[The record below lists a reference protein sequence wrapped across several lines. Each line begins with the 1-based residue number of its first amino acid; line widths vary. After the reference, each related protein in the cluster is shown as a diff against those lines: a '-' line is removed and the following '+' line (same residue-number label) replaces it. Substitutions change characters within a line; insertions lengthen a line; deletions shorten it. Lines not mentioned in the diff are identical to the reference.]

1 VKVVKKKYLSG
12 LEKFDQIHQST
23 NILFNIIFILI
34 SLVCVIPVLFVLS
47 ISFSS
52 EKSIQDFGYHL
63 IPKVFSTES
72 YTFLLRQGTVITRA
86 LGVSLFVTIVGTILG
101 VLLTTTMGY
110 VLSRPQYKLK
120 GFFTWVVFIPMVFNG
135 GMVSSY
141 YVNANLLG
149 LKNNI
154 WAYILPLAVSSFNVI
169 ICKTFF
175 RTTIPDSLVE
185 SAKIDGATQLRIFF
199 SIVLPISLPV
209 LATIGLFLS
218 FGYWNDWFQA
228 MLYIDDTKLNS
239 LQALLTKIMD
249 NVDYLSRNAATMG
262 VSSAELARSMPK
274 EGARMAIAAL
284 IIIPIGCAYPFFQR
298 YFISGLTV
306 GAVKG

>member
-1 VKVVKKKYLSG
+1 VVKKEYLNG
-12 LEKFDQIHQST
+12 LDKFNRVHKST
-23 NILFNIIFILI
+23 NIIFNIIFILI
-34 SLVCVIPVLFVLS
+34 SLVCVIPVIFVLS

-72 YTFLLRQGTVITRA
+72 YTFLLKQGTVITRA
-86 LGVSLFVTIVGTILG
+86 LGVSLFVTIVGTVLG

-120 GFFTWVVFIPMVFNG
+120 KLFTWIVFIPMVFNG

-149 LKNNI
+149 LKNNL

-175 RTTIPDSLVE
+175 RTTVPDSLVE
-185 SAKIDGATQLRIFF
+185 SAKIDGASQLRIFF
-199 SIVLPISLPV
+199 RIVLPISLPV

-284 IIIPIGCAYPFFQR
+284 IVIPIGCAYPFFQR

>member
-1 VKVVKKKYLSG
+1 MAKEKYVDG
-12 LEKFDQIHQST
+12 MDKFNRIHNST
-23 NILFNIIFILI
+23 DVLFNILFIVLSLI
-34 SLVCVIPVLFVLS
+34 CVVPVLFVVA
-47 ISFSS
+47 ISLSS
-52 EKSIQDFGYHL
+52 ERSIQEYGYRL
-63 IPKVFSTES
+63 IPKIFSAES
-72 YTFLLRQGTVITRA
+72 YVFLMRQGSMITRA
-86 LGVSLFVTIVGTILG
+86 LSISVFVTVVGTVIG
-101 VLLTTTMGY
+101 MLLTTSMGY

-120 GFFTWVVFIPMVFNG
+120 GFLTWVVFIPMVFNG

-149 LKNNI
+149 LKNNV

-175 RTTIPDSLVE
+175 RSTIPDSLIE
-185 SAKIDGATQLRIFF
+185 SAKIDGASQLRIFF

-228 MLYIDDTKLNS
+228 LLYIDDSKLNS

-274 EGARMAIAAL
+274 EGARMAIATV
-284 IIIPIGCAYPFFQR
+284 IVIPIACAYPFFQR

>member
-1 VKVVKKKYLSG
+1 MKSKRYETG
-12 LEKFDQIHQST
+12 LDKFNKIHKST
-23 NILFNIIFILI
+23 NVVFNIFFALI
-34 SLVCVIPVLFVLS
+34 SVVCVAPALFVLS
-47 ISFSS
+47 VSFST

-63 IPKVFSTES
+63 IPKAFSVES
-72 YTFLLRQGTVITRA
+72 YAFLWKQNVVILRA
-86 LGVSLFVTIVGTILG
+86 LGISLFVTIVGTIIG

-110 VLSRPQYKLK
+110 VLSRPQYRLK
-120 GFFTWVVFIPMVFNG
+120 GFLTWVVFIPMVFNG

-149 LKNNI
+149 LQDNV

-175 RTTIPDSLVE
+175 RSTVPDSLVE
-185 SAKIDGATQLRIFF
+185 SAKIDGASQLRIFM

-228 MLYIDDTKLNS
+228 MLYINNSKLNS

-274 EGARMAIAAL
+274 EGARMAIATL
-284 IIIPIGCAYPFFQR
+284 IVIPIACAYPFFQR

>member
-1 VKVVKKKYLSG
+1 MKSKRYETG
-12 LEKFDQIHQST
+12 LDKFNKIHKST
-23 NILFNIIFILI
+23 NVVFNIFFALI
-34 SLVCVIPVLFVLS
+34 SVVCVAPALFVLS
-47 ISFSS
+47 VSFST

-63 IPKVFSTES
+63 IPKAFSVES
-72 YTFLLRQGTVITRA
+72 YAFLWKQNVVILRA
-86 LGVSLFVTIVGTILG
+86 LGISLFVTIVGTIIG

-110 VLSRPQYKLK
+110 VLSRPQYRLK
-120 GFFTWVVFIPMVFNG
+120 GFLTWVVFIPMVFNG

-149 LKNNI
+149 LQDNV

-175 RTTIPDSLVE
+175 RSTVPDSLVE
-185 SAKIDGATQLRIFF
+185 SAKIDGASQLRIFM
-199 SIVLPISLPV
+199 STVLPISLPV

-228 MLYIDDTKLNS
+228 MLYINNSKLNS

-274 EGARMAIAAL
+274 EGARMAIATL
-284 IIIPIGCAYPFFQR
+284 IVIPIACAYPFFQR

>member
-1 VKVVKKKYLSG
+1 MAKKKYMSG
-12 LEKFDQIHQST
+12 LEKFDRIHPST
-23 NILFNIIFILI
+23 NIVFNIIFILI
-34 SLVCVIPVLFVLS
+34 SLVCVIPVIFVLS

-63 IPKVFSTES
+63 IPKAFSIES

-120 GFFTWVVFIPMVFNG
+120 GFLTWVVFIPMVFNG

-175 RTTIPDSLVE
+175 RSTIPDSLVE
-185 SAKIDGATQLRIFF
+185 SAKIDGATQLHIFF
-199 SIVLPISLPV
+199 RIVLPISLPV

-284 IIIPIGCAYPFFQR
+284 IVIPIGCAYPFFQR

>member
-1 VKVVKKKYLSG
+1 MAKKKYMTG
-12 LEKFDQIHQST
+12 LEKFNQIHKST
-23 NILFNIIFILI
+23 NVIFNIIFVLI
-34 SLVCVIPVLFVLS
+34 SIVCVVPVLFVLS
-47 ISFSS
+47 ISFTA

-63 IPKVFSTES
+63 IPKAFSIES
-72 YTFLLRQGTVITRA
+72 YTFLLKQGTVITRA
-86 LGVSLFVTIVGTILG
+86 LGISLFVTIVGTIIG

-110 VLSRPQYKLK
+110 VISRPQYKLK
-120 GFFTWVVFIPMVFNG
+120 GFLTWFVFIPMVFNG

-149 LKNNI
+149 LKDNV
-154 WAYILPLAVSSFNVI
+154 WAYILPLAVTSFNVI

-175 RTTIPDSLVE
+175 RSTIPDSLVE
-185 SAKIDGATQLRIFF
+185 SAKIDGASQLRIFF

-209 LATIGLFLS
+209 LATIGLFLT

-228 MLYIDDTKLNS
+228 MLYIDNTKLNS

-262 VSSAELARSMPK
+262 VSAAELSRNMPK
-274 EGARMAIAAL
+274 EGARMAIATL
-284 IIIPIGCAYPFFQR
+284 IVIPVACAYPFFQR

>member
-1 VKVVKKKYLSG
+1 MAKKKYIDG
-12 LEKFDQIHQST
+12 LDKFNRVHNST
-23 NILFNIIFILI
+23 NVILNVAFIILSLI
-34 SLVCVIPVLFVLS
+34 CVVPVLFVVS
-47 ISFSS
+47 ISLNS
-52 EKSIQDFGYHL
+52 EKAIENFGYTL
-63 IPKVFSTES
+63 IPKVFSIES
-72 YTFLLRQGTVITRA
+72 YTFLMKQGSVITRA
-86 LGVSLFVTIVGTILG
+86 LGISLFVTIVGTVIG
-101 VLLTTTMGY
+101 VLLTTSMGY

-120 GFFTWVVFIPMVFNG
+120 GFLTWVVFIPMVFNG

-149 LKNNI
+149 LKDNV

-175 RTTIPDSLVE
+175 RTTVPDSLVE
-185 SAKIDGATQLRIFF
+185 SAKIDGASQLRIFF
-199 SIVLPISLPV
+199 NIVLPISLPV

-218 FGYWNDWFQA
+218 FSYWNDWFQA

-274 EGARMAIAAL
+274 EGARMAIAT
-284 IIIPIGCAYPFFQR
+284 IIVIPIACAYPFFQR